1 MFHTSSHEA
10 ARTFLEKI
18 HNTCRMD
25 MLCIFQVALA
35 GFGTPKFHWHTCS
48 ASRFSFS
55 VRWLMDAPVPAV
67 ASVEEAVD
75 YLRQLE
81 ECVYDL
87 STAVRHLQA
96 SLNATSLRID
106 TLEQQVARLE
116 FQTSGSH
123 GGGIRAE
130 LAIVSRI
137 VSDVVEQSNRAEA
150 EIRLLLSWR
159 TRFSKV
165 LQDELRSIG
174 FRFASACP
182 NFEPAYLDSL
192 D

>member
-1 MFHTSSHEA
+1 M
-10 ARTFLEKI
+10 
-18 HNTCRMD
+18 
-25 MLCIFQVALA
+25 FQVAMA
-35 GFGTPKFHWHTCS
+35 CFGTPKFHWHTCI
-48 ASRFSFS
+48 ARRFSFS

-81 ECVYDL
+81 ERVYDL

-137 VSDVVEQSNRAEA
+137 VSDVVEQSY
-150 EIRLLLSWR
+150 R
-159 TRFSKV
+159 TEQEVLRILRRSKV
-165 LQDELRSIG
+165 PT
-174 FRFASACP
+174 SA
-182 NFEPAYLDSL
+182 LDVM

>member
-1 MFHTSSHEA
+1 MVCF
-10 ARTFLEKI
+10 R
-18 HNTCRMD
+18 N
-25 MLCIFQVALA
+25 
-35 GFGTPKFHWHTCS
+35 PKFCGMRVS
-48 ASRFSFS
+48 LGVLAS
-55 VRWLMDAPVPAV
+55 RWLMDAPVPAV

-75 YLRQLE
+75 YFRQLE
-81 ECVYDL
+81 ERVYDL

-96 SLNATSLRID
+96 SLNTTNLRLD

-123 GGGIRAE
+123 GGGIKAE

-137 VSDVVEQSNRAEA
+137 VSDVVESVNRAEA
-150 EIRLLLSWR
+150 EIRLILSWR

-165 LQDELRSIG
+165 LQGELQSIG